1 MTDTMRFEVRAK
13 PGASGTSVGGTW
25 GESGALKVSVPEKAV
40 DRKANDAVLDIL
52 ATVLKVRKRQ
62 LNIVHG
68 VTHRT
73 KVIEVTDP
81 PPGTAELLDSWR
93 ARS

>member
-1 MTDTMRFEVRAK
+1 VTDTLRFEVRAK
-13 PGASGTSVGGTW
+13 PGARSTSVGGTW
-25 GESGALKVSVPEKAV
+25 GDTGALNVAVPEKAV
-40 DRKANDAVLDIL
+40 DRKANDAVLDLL

-62 LNIVHG
+62 LSIVHG

-93 ARS
+93 TRN